1 MVFKTC
7 EACKDLKRCPV
18 CDQPIEKIDHVGVRC
33 STNGNGKSCI
43 HHFAYPCHHNITL
56 KVAPSKTAQALAVYN
71 GGPLWKKGFK
81 WVDIFWGSYWSKASA
96 ISPNAIDKAVV
107 DITTNSSYWGDL
119 AEYNVGSNDANG
131 LVSQFMLADD
141 PPATIDDTQ
150 IQARLTSLI
159 NNGTLPDLKGAGAY
173 NFFLPPGVTVALQNE
188 NSCSYFCDYHN
199 AISQSG
205 PFYTVE
211 PWPCSSGCNQCT
223 KSDFDTLTQGL
234 SEELVE
240 LATDMNPGSGWVI
253 GNEEL
258 CDYCD
263 AKFVCSQ
270 IQSTNEYVNPWYS
283 NKQGKCWSA

>member
-1 MVFKTC
+1 
-7 EACKDLKRCPV
+7 V
-18 CDQPIEKIDHVGVRC
+18 CNEPIEKIDHVGVRC
-33 STNGNGKSCI
+33 STNSNGKSGI
-43 HHFAYPCHHNITL
+43 HHFAYPCLHNIAL
-56 KVAPSKTAQALAVYN
+56 KTTPSKAALAVYN

-81 WVDIFWGSYWSKASA
+81 WVNVYWGSYWSKSPTIAPSA
-96 ISPNAIDKAVV
+96 VDKAVIN
-107 DITTNSSYWGDL
+107 ITTNTSYWGDL
-119 AEYNVGSNDANG
+119 SEYNVGSNDATSG
-131 LVSQFMLADD
+131 LVSQVMLTDD
-141 PPATIDDTQ
+141 PPAAIDDSQ
-150 IQARLTSLI
+150 IQTRLTSLI
-159 NNGTLPDLKGAGAY
+159 KNGTVVDLKGAGAY
-173 NFFLPPGVTVALQNE
+173 NFFFPPGVTVALQNT

-199 AISQSG
+199 AISQNG

-263 AKFVCSQ
+263 SKFVCNQ
-270 IQSTNEYVNPWYS
+270 ITTSEYVNSWYS
-283 NKQGKCWSA
+283 NKQGKCWKA